1 MSYTVYKHTSPS
13 GKVYIGITGR
23 PVSRRWHGGSAYRNN
38 RHFYAAIQKYGWEAF
53 SHEVLAEGLTKE
65 AACAMEV
72 QLIAEHGSTDPA
84 KGYNLSRGGDKT
96 TLGYRVSPE
105 TRQKISRALT
115 GKLKG
120 RPHSKEHAERI
131 RAALTGH
138 QCSEETRE
146 KLRQALG
153 DRFQTED
160 ARTRQK
166 ENTPKGAGHHRATR
180 VICLDTGEVY
190 DTIKDAA
197 EAHGLGRSRVSA
209 CCRGL
214 QQTAGG
220 KRWQYYKEEGQAAA
234 IEALRL
240 EIVKK

>member
-38 RHFYAAIQKYGWEAF
+38 AHFYAAIQKYGWGAF
-53 SHEVLAEGLTKE
+53 RHGILAEGLTKE

-72 QLIAEHGSTDPA
+72 QLIAEHDSTNPA

-96 TLGYRVSPE
+96 TLGYKVSQE

-120 RPHSKEHAERI
+120 RPHSDEHTERI
-131 RAALTGH
+131 RASLTGRH
-138 QCSEETRE
+138 HSQETRE

-153 DRFQTED
+153 DRFQTET
-160 ARTRQK
+160 ARAKQK
-166 ENTPKGAGHHRATR
+166 ENTPKGADHPGATQ
-180 VICLDTGEVY
+180 VICLDTGAVY
-190 DTIKDAA
+190 STIKEAA
-197 EAHGLGRSRVSA
+197 EAYGLGRSAVSA

-220 KRWQYYKEEGQAAA
+220 KRWQYFKEEGQAAA